1 MNQKTTGS
9 LNLGKKGWIIVIL
22 GFVSCYCYST
32 LTSDSLNITIG
43 AFGNMG
49 LNVNILY
56 SLSSV
61 ATVLG
66 IIGSIIFGKLMAAKT
81 ASKMWAISMIL
92 TGIFAFVWSQAH
104 TMVIYCIGYFVCYV
118 MTLVSAM
125 LLSYQVIANWFPTKR
140 GVAVGFSTAGM
151 PVSAATSTTV
161 CSKFLS
167 TSGIGSYYI
176 YVGILALIIGV
187 IVLAFSKDF
196 PEEKGAYPDNNR
208 NFDFE
213 AAKKHHAENLE
224 YLKTSKWTIGACL
237 KTSQMWLM
245 WLAVGITGFCS
256 MGIMANFYNKF
267 VEQGYT
273 DAPIF
278 TMLAIVG
285 VVAIP
290 GSMFIGWVDVKIG
303 TKKTTIIVNVLCV
316 IALLFNITDIHM
328 LHYISLPILAVML
341 GGSSNMM
348 VSCTMAIWGRYDFQ
362 NAFRV
367 IQPLNAIMTGVGI
380 TVVGLIGTNINYL
393 MAYKFMLILVVVGL
407 IATIVLKVAPIDADV
422 QRIIDSEFKGN

>member
-1 MNQKTTGS
+1 MEKKGTGS
-9 LNLGKKGWIIVIL
+9 FNLGKKGWIIVLL

-43 AFGNMG
+43 AFGEMG

-56 SLSSV
+56 SLSTV
-61 ATVLG
+61 ATILG
-66 IIGSIIFGKLMAAKT
+66 IIGSILFGKLMAMKT
-81 ASKMWAISMIL
+81 ASKMWAVSMIC
-92 TGIFAFVWSQAH
+92 TGIFAFVWSRAH
-104 TMVIYCIGYFVCYV
+104 TIVIYCIGYFVCYV
-118 MTLVSAM
+118 LTLVSAM

-140 GVAVGFSTAGM
+140 GIAVGFSTAGM

-161 CSKFLS
+161 CSKFLAS
-167 TSGIGSYYI
+167 SGIGTYYI
-176 YVGILALIIGV
+176 FVGVIALIIGF

-196 PEEKGAYPDNNR
+196 PEEKNAYPDNNH
-208 NFDFE
+208 NYDFD
-213 AAKKHHAENLE
+213 AAKRAHEKNLE

-237 KTSQMWLM
+237 KNSRMWLM

-267 VEQGYT
+267 IEQQYE
-273 DAPIF
+273 AVAIF
-278 TMLAIVG
+278 GMLAIVG
-285 VVAIP
+285 IVAIP

-303 TKKTTIIVNVLCV
+303 TKKTTLLVNVLCI
-316 IALLFNITDIHM
+316 IALAFNITNIHA
-328 LHYISLPILAVML
+328 LHYCSLPILAVML

-348 VSCTMAIWGRYDFQ
+348 VSCTLAIWGRYDFQ

-380 TVVGLIGTNINYL
+380 TVVGLIGVNVNYL
-393 MAYKFMLILVVVGL
+393 MAYKFMMILVIVGV
-407 IATIVLKVAPIDADV
+407 IATALLKVEPIDENV
-422 QRIIDSEFKGN
+422 RKIMEG